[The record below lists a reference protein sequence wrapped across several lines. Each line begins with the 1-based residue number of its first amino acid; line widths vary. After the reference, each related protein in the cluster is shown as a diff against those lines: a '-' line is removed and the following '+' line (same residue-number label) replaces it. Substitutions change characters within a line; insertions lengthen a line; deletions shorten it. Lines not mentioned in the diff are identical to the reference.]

1 MSQLELADELLA
13 HIGPRTGRFHP
24 RAFLF
29 VLAALEHRQRRLPE
43 RRHVSGGE
51 LAHAC
56 RELALEQYG
65 LLARTVLA
73 HWGIATTADIGEIVY
88 ALIDAGL
95 LIRQPEDRLE
105 DFEGV
110 YAFEHAFETEYVW
123 GKAEARG
130 GEEGLRGGDEVME

>member
-13 HIGPRTGRFHP
+13 RIGTRTGRFHP
-24 RAFLF
+24 RGFLF

-43 RRHVSGGE
+43 RRHITGGE

-105 DFEGV
+105 DFEDV
-110 YAFEHAFETEYVW
+110 YAFEHAFEKEYAW
-123 GKAEARG
+123 GRNLVREGEDVERG
-130 GEEGLRGGDEVME
+130 GEDVMK

>member
-1 MSQLELADELLA
+1 MSQLEFADELMA
-13 HIGPRTGRFHP
+13 RIAPKAGRFHP

-29 VLAALEHRQRRLPE
+29 VLAALEHIQQRLPE
-43 RRHVSGGE
+43 RRHVSGSE

-73 HWGIATTADIGEIVY
+73 HWGIVSTGDFGEIVY

-95 LIRQPEDRLE
+95 LVRQDQDRLE
-105 DFEGV
+105 DFNRV
-110 YAFEHAFETEYVW
+110 YAFESAFEAEYPW
-123 GKAEARG
+123 GNVDA
-130 GEEGLRGGDEVME
+130 

>member
-1 MSQLELADELLA
+1 VSQLEFADELMA
-13 HIGPRTGRFHP
+13 RITPHAGRYHP

-29 VLAALEHRQRRLPE
+29 LLAALEHIQRRLPE
-43 RRHVSGGE
+43 RRHVSGEE

-65 LLARTVLA
+65 LLARTVLE
-73 HWGIATTADIGEIVY
+73 HWGIRATADFGEIVY

-95 LIRQPEDRLE
+95 LIRQPEDQPA

-110 YAFEHAFETEYVW
+110 YAFSAAFEEEYVW
-123 GKAEARG
+123 GKDLMR
-130 GEEGLRGGDEVME
+130 EE

>member
-1 MSQLELADELLA
+1 MSQLEFADELLA
-13 HIGPRTGRFHP
+13 RIGPRTGRFHP
-24 RAFLF
+24 RGFLF

-43 RRHVSGGE
+43 RRHISGGE

-105 DFEGV
+105 DFEDV
-110 YAFEHAFETEYVW
+110 YAFEHAFEKEYAW
-123 GKAEARG
+123 GRNLVREGEDVERG
-130 GEEGLRGGDEVME
+130 GEDVMK

>member
-1 MSQLELADELLA
+1 MSQLEFADELLA
-13 HIGPRTGRFHP
+13 RIGPRVGRFHP
-24 RAFLF
+24 RAFFF
-29 VLAALEHRQRRLPE
+29 VLAALEHRQQRLSE

-65 LLARTVLA
+65 LLARTVLS

-105 DFEGV
+105 DFEDV
-110 YAFEHAFETEYVW
+110 YHFENAFEDEYVW
-123 GKAEARG
+123 AKNVI
-130 GEEGLRGGDEVME
+130 RGGDDVMR

>member
-1 MSQLELADELLA
+1 VRRLEFAAELIA
-13 HIGPRTGRFHP
+13 RIGPPAGRFHH

-43 RRHVSGGE
+43 RRHLSGGE

-105 DFEGV
+105 DFEDV
-110 YAFEHAFETEYVW
+110 YHFENAFEDEYVW
-123 GKAEARG
+123 AKDVMREA
-130 GEEGLRGGDEVME
+130 